1 MHDEIIKYISEKIFV
16 SNRDCQVRHVGSH
29 IKHPNGHN
37 FRARGLHSKMLYM
50 YMYLCTKQS

>member
-1 MHDEIIKYISEKIFV
+1 MHDEIIKYTSEKIFV

-37 FRARGLHSKMLYM
+37 FRARGLHSKMLYI
-50 YMYLCTKQS
+50 LKKT